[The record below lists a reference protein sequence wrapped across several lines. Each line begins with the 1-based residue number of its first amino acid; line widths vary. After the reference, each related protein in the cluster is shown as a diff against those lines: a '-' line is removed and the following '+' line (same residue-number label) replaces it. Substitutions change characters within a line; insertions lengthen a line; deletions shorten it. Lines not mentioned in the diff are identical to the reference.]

1 MRKAALHTMK
11 SDQLD
16 APVIDNALL
25 DLLDD
30 RLNDVFKYFDQSS
43 VLSNSV
49 EVNPTPS
56 VFLVD
61 GRELS
66 SQEQLGHKTKQKLL
80 KYVIRIVSFWL
91 SIGCGLPTPA

>member
-1 MRKAALHTMK
+1 MHTPAIDYLDTYYMYGLILLHFFDTQNIQDLFSNLLTRMTIMRKAALHTMK

-43 VLSNSV
+43 VC
-49 EVNPTPS
+49 
-56 VFLVD
+56 
-61 GRELS
+61 
-66 SQEQLGHKTKQKLL
+66 
-80 KYVIRIVSFWL
+80 IW
-91 SIGCGLPTPA
+91 CG